1 MNNFYSKFQ
10 WAATKTCLFIFLLY
24 FCTFSSSVKASSYK
38 PYDSEIK
45 KIEDFISKEMN
56 RLNIPSLS
64 IAFYKDDFMWA
75 KSFGYADLEH
85 KTPAEPDTL
94 YRLASISKP
103 LTAIGILN
111 LMEEGKLALDDEV
124 QKYVLYF
131 PQKRWPITIRQ
142 LLGHL
147 GGISH
152 YRNYEEEGHFKRH
165 FTTEESVGVFK
176 EWDLE
181 AEPGTK
187 YIYTTYGFN
196 LLGAVIE
203 GASGIPYAE
212 YMRENVWKPLGMNST
227 RMDIADEIIPNRAKG
242 YRKIETDL
250 KNSEFV
256 DMSSRFAGGGILSTP
271 SDLVMLSHSL
281 DQGKVLNPETQKMMY
296 TSMATRSGHI
306 TQYGMGW
313 FVDFIQGFWNVGHG
327 GAQQGT
333 STHLLR
339 VPQEK
344 FAVAVTC
351 NEEGQS
357 TARYAL
363 LTSGIILGAYPY
375 RLQTPSEDE
384 YHRLR
389 LTFMTGLGYYDK
401 FNMTFAVDNEDLK
414 AGFDYFNSLDI
425 EAKDIRQQINDGIDL
440 FTGAPLVKVG
450 TYMAQKIEDHLGKE
464 RLNRLRKSC
473 TIPFFKTY
481 IDIYRSDNSIP
492 PEYRFSQDF
501 EKMVDEW
508 KASFEKTWNEETRKY
523 FLVPIVDFGEHISD
537 IKAKFKGE
545 IVYPSLNTLF
555 NTYAYYL
562 KSENKLN
569 QGLEVLLT
577 GIELYPDDAN
587 LYDSAGEFYLAKE
600 DKLKAIEYYLKALK
614 IDPDFR
620 SPIQALEKLAEKHTL
635 DYLIKHTRV
644 KTKK

>member
-10 WAATKTCLFIFLLY
+10 RAVAKTCMFIFLLSI
-24 FCTFSSSVKASSYK
+24 FVFTSFGRAPQGN
-38 PYDSEIK
+38 PYDNEIK
-45 KIEDFISKEMN
+45 KIEDFITKEMS
-56 RLNIPSLS
+56 RLNIPSIS

-85 KTPAEPDTL
+85 KTFAEPDTL

-103 LTAIGILN
+103 LTAVGILN

-124 QKYVLYF
+124 QKYVSYF

-203 GASGIPYAE
+203 GASGMPYAE

-227 RMDIADEIIPNRAKG
+227 HMDIADEIIPNRAKG

-271 SDLVMLSHSL
+271 SDLVMLSRSL
-281 DQGKVLNPETQKMMY
+281 DQGKVLKPETQKMMY
-296 TSMATRSGHI
+296 TSMATRNGHI
-306 TQYGMGW
+306 TRYGMGW

-339 VPQEK
+339 IPQEK

-389 LTFMTGLGYYDK
+389 LTFMAGLGYYDK
-401 FNMTFAVDNEDLK
+401 FNMTFAVDDEDLK

-425 EAKDIRQQINDGIDL
+425 QAKDILQQINDGIDL
-440 FTGAPLVKVG
+440 FTGAPLIKVG
-450 TYMAQKIEDHLGKE
+450 TYMAQEIEDYLGKE
-464 RLNRLRKSC
+464 RLDQLRKSC
-473 TIPFFKTY
+473 SIPFLKTY
-481 IDIYRSDNSIP
+481 IDIYRGDNSIP
-492 PEYRFSQDF
+492 TEYRFNQDF

-508 KASFEKTWNEETRKY
+508 HASFEKSWDEESRNY
-523 FLVPIVDFGEHISD
+523 FFIPIVDFGEHISD

-562 KSENKLN
+562 KSKNKLD
-569 QGLEVLLT
+569 QGLEALLAA
-577 GIELYPDDAN
+577 IELYPQDAN
-587 LYDSAGEFYLAKE
+587 LYDSIGEFYLAKD
-600 DKLKAIEYYLKALK
+600 DKTKAIEYYKKTLE
-614 IDPDFR
+614 IDPKFR
-620 SPIQALEKLAEKHTL
+620 SSILALEKMKKKHPL

-644 KTKK
+644 KKEK

>member
-1 MNNFYSKFQ
+1 MNNFYLKKHGR
-10 WAATKTCLFIFLLY
+10 AGKTYVFIFFLCLFVFPSLSK
-24 FCTFSSSVKASSYK
+24 TTQDK

-45 KIEDFISKEMN
+45 KIEDFITKEMS
-56 RLNIPSLS
+56 RLKIPSIS

-103 LTAIGILN
+103 LTAVGILN

-124 QKYVLYF
+124 QKYVPYF

-152 YRNYEEEGHFKRH
+152 YRNYDEEGHFKRH

-176 EWDLE
+176 DWDLE

-187 YIYTTYGFN
+187 FIYTTYGFN

-203 GASGIPYAE
+203 GASGQPYAE
-212 YMRENVWKPLGMNST
+212 YMMENVWKPLGMNST

-242 YRKIETDL
+242 YRKIEADL

-271 SDLVMLSHSL
+271 SDLVKLSRSL
-281 DQGKVLNPETQKMMY
+281 DQGKVLKPEFQKMMY
-296 TSMATRSGHI
+296 SSMVTRNGHI

-339 VPQEK
+339 IPEEN

-357 TARYAL
+357 TSRYAL

-384 YHRLR
+384 YYRIR
-389 LTFMTGLGYYDK
+389 LTFTGGMGYYDK
-401 FNMTFAVDNEDLK
+401 FKMTLALDDEDLK
-414 AGFDYFNSLDI
+414 ASFDYFNSLNI
-425 EAKDIRQQINDGIDL
+425 KANDIRQQINDGIDL

-450 TYMAQKIEDHLGKE
+450 TYMAKEIEDHFGKE
-464 RLNRLRKSC
+464 KFDQLRKNCS
-473 TIPFFKTY
+473 IPFFKTY
-481 IDIYRSDNSIP
+481 IDIYKNDDSIP
-492 PEYRFSQDF
+492 PEFRFTLDF

-508 KASFEKTWNEETRKY
+508 YASFEKTWNDQTQRY
-523 FLVPIVDFGEHISD
+523 FFIPIVDFGDHISD
-537 IKAKFKGE
+537 IKAKFKEE
-545 IVYPSLNTLF
+545 IVYPFLNTLF

-577 GIELYPDDAN
+577 AIELYPKDAN
-587 LYDSAGEFYLAKE
+587 LYDSAGEFYLAKK
-600 DKLKAIEYYLKALK
+600 DKHKAMEYYIKALK
-614 IDPDFR
+614 IDPEFR
-620 SPIQALEKLAEKHTL
+620 SSIQALEKLAKIHTL